1 MMQHKVVTSVSTAAR
16 ARAKV
21 LHGHLPGAVPQLE
34 MLQKNQLAVIFKQ
47 KYVTELHK

>member
-1 MMQHKVVTSVSTAAR
+1 MQHEVVTSVSTAAR

-34 MLQKNQLAVIFKQ
+34 VLQKNQLAAMFKQ
-47 KYVTELHK
+47 KYATEWHK